1 MEWGPNTKTFE
12 AKDNGQRKLGWG
24 PNTKAFEAKDNGQ
37 RKLGWPQHGGFR
49 SERQRTTQVGV
60 APTQRNAVNI
70 STSKAS

>member
-1 MEWGPNTKTFE
+1 MG
-12 AKDNGQRKLGWG
+12 
-24 PNTKAFEAKDNGQ
+24 
-37 RKLGWPQHGGFR
+37 PQHKGFRSERQRTTQVGVGPQHKGFR

>member
-1 MEWGPNTKTFE
+1 MFNIS
-12 AKDNGQRKLGWG
+12 KDFQNKKQRTTQVGVG
-24 PNTKAFEAKDNGQ
+24 
-37 RKLGWPQHGGFR
+37 PQHKGFR